1 MQFKTC
7 LTTVY
12 NHRLTHLTFCL
23 TDWVSARSSCS
34 SRTATQ
40 NNVVDMILLWSQSE
54 IVTSISSSCPTDTDG
69 GSNGG
74 VCGAK
79 DLEYDVR

>member
-40 NNVVDMILLWSQSE
+40 NNVVDMILWSQSE